1 MPTGAVEVLR
11 QVPLFA
17 SLDED
22 EIQRLAGEFK
32 ERTFAAGQEVTHEDS
47 GGVAFFVIAAGEA
60 QVSRGGGEV
69 RRLGPGDYFGE
80 IALLTGDARTA
91 SVTAVT
97 ELHCLAMA
105 MWDFRA
111 FVKADADI
119 AWRLLTRLAELL
131 GQARAKRPAVA
142 DTPA

>member
-1 MPTGAVEVLR
+1 MPTDTVEVLR
-11 QVPLFA
+11 RVPLFA
-17 SLDED
+17 SLDD
-22 EIQRLAGEFK
+22 AEIRRVAREFK
-32 ERTFAAGQEVTHEDS
+32 ERRFDAGQDVTHEDS

-60 QVSRGGGEV
+60 QVSRGGDEV
-69 RRLGPGDYFGE
+69 RRLRPGDYFGE
-80 IALLTGDARTA
+80 IALLTGDVRTA

-97 ELHCLAMA
+97 ELHCLVMA

-131 GQARAKRPAVA
+131 GQARAQRPAVA